1 MRLLQYSDVENA
13 YDDPGRIGRLAG
25 RLGQLDGEDAL
36 LVGTGDNTSP
46 GVLALVTE
54 GRQALDLFSAVEPDV
69 ATFGNHDFD
78 YGPAAV
84 RDVVAESPQ
93 TWVTANVFRDGER
106 FAADLTRRTAVL
118 EADGTR
124 VGFTGV
130 TTPRTASLNPQA
142 TDLTFADPVAAAGE
156 AVADL
161 RARGVD
167 RVVVLSHLGRGD
179 DDLAAA
185 VDADAVLGGH
195 VPTERIDRVDGTLVT
210 RPGDGGRAVLEV
222 DLEAGTATRHET
234 GDARR
239 ANEVARALR
248 ERMAAAGLDEVVAS
262 VEEPLVRTEAT
273 LFGGESRVGNFV
285 ADAYRWATGADVALQ
300 NSGGIRSGDPIQG
313 EVTVADLVSLLPF
326 EEPVA
331 VAELSGERLR
341 AALRQAVDGSLGF
354 AEDGW
359 FHAHVSGAELAWDRD
374 AGTVEV
380 VRVDGEPLD
389 PSATYTVAT
398 SDYVLHTDDE
408 FPAIEESQRVA
419 TGDVQYE
426 VLVEYARETG
436 IGPSVEG
443 RVVER

>member
-142 TDLTFADPVAAAGE
+142 TDLTFADPVAAAEE

-161 RARGVD
+161 RTRGVD
-167 RVVVLSHLGRGD
+167 RRGEVVVAPAEMRQD
-179 DDLAAA
+179 DDA

-285 ADAYRWATGADVALQ
+285 ADAYRWAIGADVALQ

-313 EVTVADLVSLLPF
+313 EVTVADLVSLIPF

-341 AALRQAVDGSLGF
+341 AALRQAVDGSLEF

-426 VLVEYARETG
+426 VLVEYARTTG

>member
-25 RLGQLDGEDAL
+25 SLGQLDGEDAL

-78 YGPAAV
+78 YGPAAA
-84 RDVVAESPQ
+84 RDVVVESPQ

-142 TDLTFADPVAAAGE
+142 TDLTFADPIAAAEE

-222 DLEAGTATRHET
+222 DLAAGTATRHET

-248 ERMAAAGLDEVVAS
+248 ERMTAAGLDEVVGS
-262 VEEPLVRTEAT
+262 VEEPLARTEST

-313 EVTVADLVSLLPF
+313 AVTVADLVSLLPF

-341 AALRQAVDGSLGF
+341 AALKQAVDGSLGF